1 VKGFTCAIIK
11 QINKS
16 EFERENIMK
25 KYLGILEE
33 RRIIW
38 IFEDFTFQ
46 IIINL
51 NFCLIERKLKFRG
64 YFQEM
69 EEIY

>member
-1 VKGFTCAIIK
+1 MYFLVRIYDLTGIYFIWKLLL
-11 QINKS
+11 
-16 EFERENIMK
+16 K